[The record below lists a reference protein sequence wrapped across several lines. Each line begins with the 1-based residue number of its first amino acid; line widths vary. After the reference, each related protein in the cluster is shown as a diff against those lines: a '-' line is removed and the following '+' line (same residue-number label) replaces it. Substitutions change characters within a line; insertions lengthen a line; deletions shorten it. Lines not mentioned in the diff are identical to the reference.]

1 MKDNHRKE
9 QTEKFALSG
18 IAFFGVLLVVLLL
31 LSSLMSCSVEDDILV
46 LEQPTLE
53 IDGRLPIDNN
63 GYYHLELN
71 QNTNQTI
78 HTVSGTVGNTLN
90 LPPLKVEWESNLQ
103 WVYQDMLVD
112 VSNSSSYVMDGTVNN
127 VIGPVRTMLGDTLIL
142 TGTIREHLI
151 SDSIKIVLEWKLIL

>member
-1 MKDNHRKE
+1 MKDNQRKE
-9 QTEKFALSG
+9 QTEKFALNG
-18 IAFFGVLLVVLLL
+18 LAFCGVLLVVLVL
-31 LSSLMSCSVEDDILV
+31 LSSLMSCSPEDDIF
-46 LEQPTLE
+46 EPQEPTLE
-53 IDGRLPIDNN
+53 IDGRLTMDSN

-127 VIGPVRTMLGDTLIL
+127 VIGPVRTMVGDTLIL
-142 TGTIREHLI
+142 TGTIREYLI
-151 SDSIKIVLEWKLIL
+151 SDSIKIVLD

>member
-9 QTEKFALSG
+9 QTEKFALNG
-18 IAFFGVLLVVLLL
+18 LAFCGVLLVVLVL
-31 LSSLMSCSVEDDILV
+31 LSSLMSCSPEDDV
-46 LEQPTLE
+46 FEPQEPTLE
-53 IDGRLPIDNN
+53 IDGRLVMDTN

-71 QNTNQTI
+71 QMTNQTI

-103 WVYQDMLVD
+103 WAYQDMLVD

-127 VIGPVRTMLGDTLIL
+127 VIGPVRTMVGDTLIL
-142 TGTIREHLI
+142 TGTIREYLI
-151 SDSIKIVLEWKLIL
+151 SDSIKIVLD

>member
-1 MKDNHRKE
+1 MNRKE
-9 QTEKFALSG
+9 QTEKFALNG
-18 IAFFGVLLVVLLL
+18 LAFCGVLLVVLVV
-31 LSSLMSCSVEDDILV
+31 LSSLMSCSPEDDIF
-46 LEQPTLE
+46 EPQEPTLE
-53 IDGRLPIDNN
+53 IDGRLTMDSN

-78 HTVSGTVGNTLN
+78 HTVTGTVGNTLN

-127 VIGPVRTMLGDTLIL
+127 VIGPVRTMAGDTLIL
-142 TGTIREHLI
+142 TGTIREYLI
-151 SDSIKIVLEWKLIL
+151 SDSIKIVLE

>member
-53 IDGRLPIDNN
+53 LDGRLPIDDN
-63 GYYHLELN
+63 GYYHVELN

-151 SDSIKIVLEWKLIL
+151 SDSIKIVLE

>member
-9 QTEKFALSG
+9 QTEKFALNG
-18 IAFFGVLLVVLLL
+18 LAFCGVLLVVLAL
-31 LSSLMSCSVEDDILV
+31 LSSLMSCSTEDDIF
-46 LEQPTLE
+46 EPQEPTLE
-53 IDGRLPIDNN
+53 IDGRLIMDSN

-127 VIGPVRTMLGDTLIL
+127 VIGPVRTMVGDTLIL
-142 TGTIREHLI
+142 TGTIREYLI
-151 SDSIKIVLEWKLIL
+151 SDSIKIVLE

>member
-127 VIGPVRTMLGDTLIL
+127 VIGPVRTMVGDTLIL
-142 TGTIREHLI
+142 TGTIREHLV
-151 SDSIKIVLEWKLIL
+151 SDSIKIVLE

>member
-53 IDGRLPIDNN
+53 IDGRLPIDDN

-112 VSNSSSYVMDGTVNN
+112 VSNSSSYVMDGTVTN

-151 SDSIKIVLEWKLIL
+151 SDSIKIVLE